1 MDADVI
7 QGKWD
12 QIRGDI
18 KKNWAKLTDNDLD
31 VIAGQRDKL
40 EGLIQEK
47 YGYSKAKVRREV
59 NNYIEE
65 LDGTISDVRSRV
77 KSAVADAGDA
87 LSEGRNKAQKAIS
100 NVADK
105 APEELVYVV
114 QEYPWAVLAAML
126 LIGVVVGLIIRNRN
140 M

>member
-1 MDADVI
+1 M
-7 QGKWD
+7 
-12 QIRGDI
+12 
-18 KKNWAKLTDNDLD
+18 
-31 VIAGQRDKL
+31 
-40 EGLIQEK
+40 IQER

-59 NNYIEE
+59 NNYIDE
-65 LDGTISDVRSRV
+65 LDGTMSDVRSRV
-77 KSAVADAGDA
+77 KSAVSDAGDA
-87 LSEGRNKAQKAIS
+87 LNEGRTKAREALS

-140 M
+140 A